1 MKNLVESMIVLA
13 GQLNRLKEVPQ
24 SDALHGTINEFPSMM
39 EEVII
44 FIQTWLEN
52 WIGMCQFTQDVF
64 FAECKVQSSTSLLS
78 LKRTKQVDYRR
89 S

>member
-24 SDALHGTINEFPSMM
+24 SDALRGTINKFPSMM
-39 EEVII
+39 EELII

-52 WIGMCQFTQDVF
+52 WIGMCRFTWDIF
-64 FAECKVQSSTSLLS
+64 FTECNV
-78 LKRTKQVDYRR
+78 
-89 S
+89 

>member
-1 MKNLVESMIVLA
+1 MKSLVESMIVLA

-39 EEVII
+39 EEVIN
-44 FIQTWLEN
+44 FIQTWLKN
-52 WIGMCQFTQDVF
+52 WTGMCQFTRDIF
-64 FAECKVQSSTSLLS
+64 FTECNVQSSTSLLL
-78 LKRTKQVDYRR
+78 LKTKQVDYRR